1 MKQNALKIH
10 RIIDSKNYKRN
21 YILDIWKYR
30 ELLFFIVWRD
40 ILVRYKQTLL
50 GVAWSIIRPLMTM
63 VVFTI
68 IFRNIAGLSSDGLPY
83 PVMVYSAL
91 LPWQLFASTVEH
103 GSDSLIYNST
113 LVTKINLPRIILPTS
128 SLLVCLVD
136 FCIAF
141 VVLAGLML
149 WYQYMPGLHI
159 LILPLFTLMTC
170 TLALGT
176 VYWFSALNVK
186 YRDFKYIIP
195 FFLQIG
201 LFLSPIGFSGRVVPE
216 KFRIFYN
223 LNPFSG
229 IIEGFRWGLGAGQ
242 EFSFSGILVSLLIVS
257 LVFLSGIVFFIKS
270 EKRFADII

>member
-1 MKQNALKIH
+1 MKQNDLKIH
-10 RIIDSKNYKRN
+10 KIIDSQNYKRN
-21 YILDIWKYR
+21 YIRDIWRYR

-50 GVAWSIIRPLMTM
+50 GIAWSIIRPFMTM
-63 VVFTI
+63 VVFTV
-68 IFRNIAGLSSDGLPY
+68 IFRHIAGLSSDGLPY

-113 LVTKINLPRIILPTS
+113 LVTKVNLPRIILPTS

-136 FCIAF
+136 FGIAF
-141 VVLAGLML
+141 AILGGLML
-149 WYQYMPGLHI
+149 WYQYMPGVKI
-159 LILPLFTLMTC
+159 FILPLFTLMTC
-170 TLALGT
+170 AIALGT

-195 FFLQIG
+195 FFLQLG
-201 LFLSPIGFSGRVVPE
+201 LFLSPIGFSERIIPE
-216 KFRIFYN
+216 KFRVFYH
-223 LNPFSG
+223 LNPFAG
-229 IIEGFRWGLGAGQ
+229 IIEGFRWGIGAGQ
-242 EFSFSGILVSLLIVS
+242 EFNFSGVLISLLIVF
-257 LVFLSGIVFFIKS
+257 LVFFSGIIFFVKS